1 VRVSKDVFDLPVPEG
16 TAVVRPQAML
26 IPPVGFDSR
35 GYRLGYGGGYFDRTL
50 TILRPQPL
58 KFGVAFELSR
68 IATIQ
73 PQPYDVPMD
82 FIVTESGIHYVSR
95 DALVSLR
102 DPGETIELSGWIMR
116 NRDCSAN
123 QSEKS
128 TGLLESPHGGGCAPG
143 AAGGA

>member
-128 TGLLESPHGGGCAPG
+128 TGLLERK
-143 AAGGA
+143 